1 MRAFNKEEALVG
13 AFPVI
18 VKTDRSFSA
27 LMKTFLCRVMKTLPW
42 PQQPSTDIRNAEAE
56 AATTWSCHTAQGRG
70 GRHPRLLGDFYI
82 NIIKV

>member
-1 MRAFNKEEALVG
+1 
-13 AFPVI
+13 
-18 VKTDRSFSA
+18 
-27 LMKTFLCRVMKTLPW
+27 MKTLPW

-70 GRHPRLLGDFYI
+70 GRHPRLLGDIYI